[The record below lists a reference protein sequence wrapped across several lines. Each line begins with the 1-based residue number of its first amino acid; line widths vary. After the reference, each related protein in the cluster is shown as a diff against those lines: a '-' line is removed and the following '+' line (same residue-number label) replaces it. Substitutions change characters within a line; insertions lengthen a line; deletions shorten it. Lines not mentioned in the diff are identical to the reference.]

1 MEVHH
6 SKKFKNIPN
15 YSIEWGD
22 GTWSKDWEEK
32 DFAIRNR
39 YNKDDGG
46 FNIRGSAEI
55 PWSDFNRM
63 IIESIKEKQFSNKEL
78 KTILKASFKQLIKNL
93 FEK

>member
-6 SKKFKNIPN
+6 SKKFKGLQN

-22 GTWSKDWEEK
+22 GTWSKDREEK

-39 YNKDDGG
+39 YNKEDGG
-46 FNIRGSAEI
+46 FNVRGSAEI

-63 IIESIKEKQFSNKEL
+63 ILVSIEENQFSKKQL
-78 KTILKASFKQLIKNL
+78 KSILKASIKQLIKNL
-93 FEK
+93 FKK

>member
-6 SKKFKNIPN
+6 FKTFRKIPN
-15 YSIEWGD
+15 YSIEWGF

-39 YNKDDGG
+39 YNKEDGG
-46 FNIRGSAEI
+46 FNVRGSAEI

-63 IIESIKEKQFSNKEL
+63 INVSIEENQFSNKEL
-78 KTILKASFKQLIKNL
+78 RTILKITFKQLIKNL
-93 FEK
+93 FKK